1 MATQEGIIQLK
12 GTIGN
17 ITFLKTRDGY
27 LAKQKSGV
35 SGDRIAKD
43 AAFAR
48 TRENNS
54 EFGRAGKAGKILR
67 KALNTLLK
75 DAKDRRVSSR
85 LTKEMMKVIK
95 ADATSTRGQR
105 NVVDGEAELLQ
116 GFEFNINAIFSSTVS
131 MPYTTV
137 IDRATGKLEADIP
150 SFTPANGI
158 TIPNGATHY
167 KLVSAGVAIDF
178 ETGNF
183 EENSSSTA
191 IMPWDENATAAIKL
205 SNTITANS
213 THPLFLLMGVQF
225 FQLVNG
231 INYPLKNGTFNALA
245 IVKVSG
251 V

>member
-1 MATQEGIIQLK
+1 MARQEGIIPLK

-17 ITFLKTRDGY
+17 ITFLKTWDGY
-27 LAKQKSGV
+27 LAKQESGV

-48 TRENNS
+48 TRENNN
-54 EFGRAGKAGKILR
+54 EFGRAGNAGKVLR

-75 DAKDRRVSSR
+75 DAKNRRVSSR

-116 GFEFNINAIFSSTVS
+116 GFEFNVNAILSSTVS
-131 MPYTTV
+131 MQYTTA
-137 IDRATGKLEADIP
+137 IDRATGKMEVDIP

-158 TIPNGATHY
+158 IIPNGATHY
-167 KLVSAGVAIDF
+167 KLVSAGVATDF

-191 IMPWDENATAAIKL
+191 IMPWDENAAAAITL
-205 SNTITANS
+205 SNTVTANS
-213 THPLFLLMGVQF
+213 THPLFLLPGVQF

-231 INYPLKNGTFNALA
+231 INYPLKKGTLNALA